1 MIFDTSASIFQ
12 PLEKTPFS
20 LESWL
25 DYWYPRICTYLQIDP
40 KKDYDTLKSIVN
52 VYPSNTITV
61 NELHHTLSGLSAH
74 IFAPGPSLSENILHF
89 KKSDKQIIIAVDGAT
104 TYLLEKDI
112 LPNIIITDLD
122 GNVEDQISAM
132 KKGAY
137 LLVHAHGD
145 NQTHLE
151 QFLPRVYRK
160 RYILTT
166 QTKPL
171 DHSYNF
177 FGFTDGDRA
186 VCFSCNM
193 YCSEIWLYGF
203 TFGKTIGKYSKHKLT
218 KEKYDMKLK
227 KFDIAKSVINWANQL
242 NIPINH
248 LG

>member
-1 MIFDTSASIFQ
+1 MIFDTSASIFH

-25 DYWYPRICTYLQIDP
+25 DYWYPTICTYLQIDS
-40 KKDYDTLKSIVN
+40 KKDYGALKSIVN
-52 VYPSNTITV
+52 VYPSKITV
-61 NELHHTLSGLSAH
+61 NELHHILKGRSSH

-104 TYLLEKDI
+104 TFLLEKNI
-112 LPNIIITDLD
+112 LPDIIITDLD
-122 GNVEDQISAM
+122 GTVEDQITAM
-132 KKGAY
+132 KEGAY
-137 LLVHAHGD
+137 LLVHVHGD
-145 NQTHLE
+145 NKSRLE
-151 QFLPRVYRK
+151 RFLPHIYGTK
-160 RYILTT
+160 YILTT

-193 YCSEIWLYGF
+193 NCSEIWLYGF
-203 TFGKTIGKYSKHKLT
+203 TFGKTIGKYSKNRLT
-218 KEKYDMKLK
+218 KKKYDMKLK
-227 KFDIAKSVINWANQL
+227 KFDIAKSVINWTNQL

-248 LG
+248 LE